1 MPLCNEV
8 EETTSASHRPVFWL
22 PAYLLLERVNGGF
35 FSDTSSEEG
44 QPAPT
49 PSTIQKAMLLLA
61 EVPFRLWG
69 EPDINPFYGELHLS
83 WVFGAKQVVLI
94 SYPERTPLIHHYKR
108 TPNAPSEHGIE
119 EASAALLAH
128 WLRWLQV

>member
-8 EETTSASHRPVFWL
+8 EWTTSASHNPVFWL
-22 PAYLLLERVNGGF
+22 PAYLLIERVNQGF
-35 FSDTSSEEG
+35 FSDAGEEG

-49 PSTIQKAMLLLA
+49 AATIHKAMLLLA

-69 EPDINPFYGELHLS
+69 EPDVSPFYGEVHLS
-83 WVFGAKQVVLI
+83 WVSGAKQVVLI

-119 EASAALLAH
+119 EDSPDLLAH